1 MSDEFEINDAL
12 KKAVR
17 LRVMLVAPSGAGKT
31 ESSLRLGVGM
41 CSVVGGQPALIDTQD
56 QAAAWYATKY
66 KFGMVNL
73 RPPHDPDRV
82 LRAVQFAATKS
93 RVVVVDTLS
102 DEHEGEGG
110 VLEMH
115 ESTLA
120 DLVAENE
127 EKARRQNREPSDAD
141 KLSPQAWNRVKAARK
156 RLIRGLRFVDAHI
169 IFTVRAKERSKIFAS
184 KRRQDKSLPAAPRDE
199 DGWVAVTDD
208 DFLFECPIRMLML
221 PMSNGVPCW
230 NPVAESERKAIR
242 RPGQFEE
249 LLRRFEGKSLCEE
262 MGAEM
267 ARWAMGDDAP
277 KLVPEQ
283 PKVAP
288 EQPTRKPGEI
298 LRDDIANQIDSV
310 QSETQLTAIAA
321 GIAACV
327 ESKKFGPKTAEWL
340 HGKLDV
346 KRLAL
351 IESGA

>member
-1 MSDEFEINDAL
+1 MSEEFEIVDAV

-17 LRVMLVAPSGAGKT
+17 LRIMLVAPSGAGKT
-31 ESSLRLGVGM
+31 ESSLRLGTGIARAINDRVT
-41 CSVVGGQPALIDTQD
+41 LIDTQD
-56 QAAAWYATKY
+56 QAAAWYADKY
-66 KFGMVNL
+66 RFGMVNL
-73 RPPHDPDRV
+73 LPPHDSDRF
-82 LRAVQFAATKS
+82 LRAVQFAASKS
-93 RVVVVDTLS
+93 KVVIVDTLS

-110 VLEMH
+110 ILEMH

-156 RLIRGLRFVDAHI
+156 RLIRGLRFIDAHI

-242 RPGQFEE
+242 RPGQFED

-267 ARWAMGDDAP
+267 AQWAMGDIGAPVKKETPKETYTRLVNATNAASTHAALDAIA
-277 KLVPEQ
+277 KENETMGITGKFKAESQ
-283 PKVAP
+283 RA
-288 EQPTRKPGEI
+288 
-298 LRDDIANQIDSV
+298 LRD
-310 QSETQLTAIAA
+310 AIEAKRA
-321 GIAACV
+321 
-327 ESKKFGPKTAEWL
+327 TLAE
-340 HGKLDV
+340 G
-346 KRLAL
+346 
-351 IESGA
+351 